1 MGINNYTKNYCKVLS
16 CVSETHLLVGSTT
29 GLVRKT
35 RCKSSVVL
43 LVYIHY
49 NIIFCVAIS
58 CYLHMQQRFQVRKW
72 LVYILNELSCSS
84 LNIAKCDCF
93 TIQFPILEQNAT
105 TK

>member
-1 MGINNYTKNYCKVLS
+1 M
-16 CVSETHLLVGSTT
+16 GSTT
-29 GLVRKT
+29 GLVHKT
-35 RCKSSVVL
+35 MCKSSEVL
-43 LVYIHY
+43 HVYIHY